1 MLSLLYIIPTNL
13 AIFCIKILT
22 IFWQSC
28 NNGLQKKTK
37 KRRRKCKNCFPPRYR
52 SQRQSGSFLSRYD
65 FAYAGRDTV
74 NQAAKH
80 VKTIA
85 PGLINQTMNRVDELA
100 PELVRTAGRDL
111 DMIAARRINQIV
123 HRSGETIQR
132 IAPGIIRG
140 AIEEVYKTPFRL
152 LGQFGRKKYKQLKA
166 KVYRRLR
173 RYNGKR

>member
-1 MLSLLYIIPTNL
+1 MAY
-13 AIFCIKILT
+13 KR
-22 IFWQSC
+22 
-28 NNGLQKKTK
+28 KTK
-37 KRRRKCKNCFPPRYR
+37 KTRRKCKNCFPSRYR
-52 SQRQSGSFLSRYD
+52 SQRPQMQSGGFLSRYD
-65 FAYAGRDTV
+65 FAYAGRDTD

-100 PELVRTAGRDL
+100 PELVRTAGREL
-111 DMIAARRINQIV
+111 DMIAARRINQIA

-132 IAPGIIRG
+132 LAPGIIRG
-140 AIEEVYKTPFRL
+140 AIEELYKTPFRL